1 MVVIKK
7 ILIILLTLTILIL
20 SLVYDSLYVA
30 PSRFKVR
37 YETLTSPKI
46 PNQLQDINILYFSD
60 LHYGS
65 LLDNNDLIKLTDL
78 INNCSPDIIL
88 FGGDLLA
95 NENYSQEQVE
105 SLTSLLASLEAPLGK
120 FAVLGEYDHMQY
132 DLATSILYNSN
143 FEVLINKAIKLRN
156 TGSQAINLIGIDC
169 TIDDHDDVSLAYNE
183 VGVNSFNIT
192 FAHTPDTCEKL
203 PTDKT
208 DYFISGHTHGGQ
220 ANLLVKTTYEIT
232 ESSYSISGKSEV
244 NDSYIMDI
252 STGVGNIGTKIRF
265 LSYPEVVMYRLNKAQ
280 ESSGE

>member
-1 MVVIKK
+1 MVVVKK

-46 PNQLQDINILYFSD
+46 PDQLQDINILYFSD

-65 LLDNNDLIKLTDL
+65 LLNDNDLIKLTDL

-95 NENYSQEQVE
+95 NEQYSTEQKTT
-105 SLTSLLASLEAPLGK
+105 LTTHLSSLEAPLGK

-132 DLATSILYNSN
+132 ELATSILYNSN
-143 FEVLINKAIKLRN
+143 FEVLINKGIKLRN

-169 TIDDHDDVSLAYNE
+169 TIDNHDDVSLAYNE
-183 VGVNSFNIT
+183 VGVNTFNIA
-192 FAHTPDTCEKL
+192 FAHTPNTCEKL

-265 LSYPEVVMYRLNKAQ
+265 LSYPEVVMYRLNKQQ